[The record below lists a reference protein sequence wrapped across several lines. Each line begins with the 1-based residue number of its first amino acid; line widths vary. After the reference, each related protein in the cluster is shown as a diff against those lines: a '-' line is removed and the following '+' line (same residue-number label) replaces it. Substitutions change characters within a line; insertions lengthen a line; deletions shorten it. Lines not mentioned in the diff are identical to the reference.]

1 MTKQQLKFKTVLSI
15 LHKNLSDIGWSKN
28 KLEARIKKVWD
39 LEGSSNNF
47 TSEEMDILIIICYEL
62 AKGMDIELD
71 EDKAI
76 RTNFN
81 RYEDWLEFVKYIT
94 QNN

>member
-1 MTKQQLKFKTVLSI
+1 LTKQLKYKTCLYEI
-15 LHKNLSDIGWSKN
+15 HKELKTCISKYE
-28 KLEARIKKVWD
+28 LELEIKQIWD
-39 LEGSSNNF
+39 LDVSSNNF

-76 RTNFN
+76 N
-81 RYEDWLEFVKYIT
+81 LK
-94 QNN
+94 